1 MNGLTDEEMM
11 LFHEH
16 VATKTRGVIDGLDEK
31 RRKKH
36 RVITKI
42 DLYFERLMEYTF
54 PSDTATEAQNR
65 ERIAYEYAA
74 AVERVRVKNEKKKV
88 RIVPESWD
96 DEDAKGKGKRGA
108 QQS

>member
-42 DLYFERLMEYTF
+42 DLYFE
-54 PSDTATEAQNR
+54 
-65 ERIAYEYAA
+65 
-74 AVERVRVKNEKKKV
+74 
-88 RIVPESWD
+88 
-96 DEDAKGKGKRGA
+96 
-108 QQS
+108 